1 MAIFNS
7 YVSLPE
13 GNDLS
18 WLAGNSWFID
28 FLDDV
33 PVTMRI
39 FSPWPCF
46 PEGVYPSTRL
56 TVPESVEML
65 MCGTKNEAFDVRLG
79 EINCNSKDRCGFVWF
94 WRKTPGLAHV
104 FPTEIATCGIPHVW
118 SHSLTHDSILISAR
132 GVGNN
137 LQGLPPLNIA
147 ERSLKKHVHLWDGSV
162 ACSGLHQRWDRCH
175 QTRLENPLWMKV
187 LPSGKLTVCY
197 WKLP

>member
-104 FPTEIATCGIPHVW
+104 SP
-118 SHSLTHDSILISAR
+118 LK
-132 GVGNN
+132 
-137 LQGLPPLNIA
+137 LQLVVSPMFEAI
-147 ERSLKKHVHLWDGSV
+147 
-162 ACSGLHQRWDRCH
+162 
-175 QTRLENPLWMKV
+175 V
-187 LPSGKLTVCY
+187 LPTILSSYQPGVLETTSRVCLLWISLSAVWKSTSISGWICCLLWASPGRDETGVIKRGWKIRYEWKCY
-197 WKLP
+197 PLVN